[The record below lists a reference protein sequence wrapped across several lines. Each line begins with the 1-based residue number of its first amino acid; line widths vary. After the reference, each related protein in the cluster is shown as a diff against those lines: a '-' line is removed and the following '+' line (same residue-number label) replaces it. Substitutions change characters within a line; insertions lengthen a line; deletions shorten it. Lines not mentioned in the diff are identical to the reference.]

1 MALLDKVGSLSI
13 QTRAEELVAMAEVK
27 NCVASERD
35 EVKNCKKEHSALSS
49 KHSARWKLEKEEN
62 LTTDQ
67 HG

>member
-13 QTRAEELVAMAEVK
+13 QTRAEELVAAAEVK
-27 NCVASERD
+27 NCGGAERTG
-35 EVKNCKKEHSALSS
+35 VKNCKKEHSALSS